1 VSGGASPYV
10 YYWSNGETTEDI
22 SNLFSGTYWVII
34 ADANNCYFTGNIIT
48 IISPP
53 EIQLSGVVTSPVAI
67 GGSNGS
73 IDLSV
78 SGGTPPYVYS
88 WSNGATSEDITGL
101 TAGIYYAYVTDVMG
115 CSGYS
120 LYTVN
125 DGYLNLPP
133 WSYYNTGSNHSL
145 LVPASAPMTINGN
158 PVQPGDYVGVFY
170 ELNDSLYCSGFIIWQ
185 GITTGLI
192 AYGDNMLTTIKDGF
206 ISGEIFKWKI
216 WDVSSGTE
224 YIATATYN
232 TAQFPDS
239 CFYTENGLSG
249 IIALEGYDQQIINL
263 LSGWYIFSTYI
274 VPVQPGIA
282 DVVADIVSDV
292 IIIKDGEGKMYWP
305 QWGVNLIG
313 DMVIGQGYQS
323 KMLNPQILTVSGQKV
338 IPDQTPVPAPQG
350 WSILGYLRDTSGDII
365 IMLSSIYNN
374 IILVKDWQGNVYWP
388 AYGINL
394 IGDMI
399 PGRGYQFALSS
410 SGILVYPTDIITVT
424 VPD

>member
-1 VSGGASPYV
+1 
-10 YYWSNGETTEDI
+10 
-22 SNLFSGTYWVII
+22 
-34 ADANNCYFTGNIIT
+34 
-48 IISPP
+48 
-53 EIQLSGVVTSPVAI
+53 
-67 GGSNGS
+67 
-73 IDLSV
+73 
-78 SGGTPPYVYS
+78 
-88 WSNGATSEDITGL
+88 
-101 TAGIYYAYVTDVMG
+101 
-115 CSGYS
+115 
-120 LYTVN
+120 
-125 DGYLNLPP
+125 
-133 WSYYNTGSNHSL
+133 
-145 LVPASAPMTINGN
+145 
-158 PVQPGDYVGVFY
+158 
-170 ELNDSLYCSGFIIWQ
+170 LYCSGFIIWQ